1 MKFMRYLIH
10 DLITMRK
17 NRVVNIAVYDCFN
30 GKVKIL
36 KNRGYKWLI
45 EIIDVYPCYSCQAPY
60 KKGETMWISHED
72 IFRQP
77 KRGKRREMQVF

>member
-1 MKFMRYLIH
+1 MRRLIH
-10 DLITMRK
+10 NLITMRK
-17 NRVVNIAVYDCFN
+17 NRVVNIAVYDCYN

-60 KKGETMWISHED
+60 KKGETMWVSHKD
-72 IFRQP
+72 IFIQP
-77 KRGKRREMQVF
+77 KRGKRRGLPVFD